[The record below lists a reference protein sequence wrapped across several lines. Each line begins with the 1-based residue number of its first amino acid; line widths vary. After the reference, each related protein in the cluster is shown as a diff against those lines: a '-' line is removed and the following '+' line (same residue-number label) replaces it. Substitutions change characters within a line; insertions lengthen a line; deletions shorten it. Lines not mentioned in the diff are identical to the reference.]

1 MEKNYLYADEKEQ
14 MTRAN
19 GLYVLTSILF
29 YIFAAVIV
37 FVAYLRGIRSLGFT
51 CMIGVVVLVMIVLK
65 FDVIPH
71 KQRRPP
77 DTLCL
82 EYRAF
87 GDNVFYGHSI

>member
-37 FVAYLRGIRSLGFT
+37 
-51 CMIGVVVLVMIVLK
+51 
-65 FDVIPH
+65 
-71 KQRRPP
+71 
-77 DTLCL
+77 
-82 EYRAF
+82 
-87 GDNVFYGHSI
+87 

>member
-51 CMIGVVVLVMIVLK
+51 
-65 FDVIPH
+65 
-71 KQRRPP
+71 
-77 DTLCL
+77 
-82 EYRAF
+82 
-87 GDNVFYGHSI
+87 